1 MSDFDFGF
9 TMVDEDE
16 LEIVQQV
23 KSSAQSTASEAAL
36 LSMQV
41 DKYKEK
47 CDTLYNMVLP
57 LLNNLAA
64 NPDKDYIRWNGKDR
78 LAKIEMFRDKMD
90 EVYTS

>member
-9 TMVDEDE
+9 TMVNEDE
-16 LEIVQQV
+16 LDVVQGLSLRSQQV
-23 KSSAQSTASEAAL
+23 KTE
-36 LSMQV
+36 V
-41 DKYKEK
+41 DKYKNK

-64 NPDKDYIRWNGKDR
+64 NPEKDYIKWNGKDR
-78 LAKIEMFRDKMD
+78 LEKIEQFRDKMD

>member
-9 TMVDEDE
+9 TMVNEDE
-16 LEIVQQV
+16 LDVVQGLSLRSQQV
-23 KSSAQSTASEAAL
+23 KTE
-36 LSMQV
+36 V
-41 DKYKEK
+41 DKYKNK

-64 NPDKDYIRWNGKDR
+64 NPEKDYIKWNGKDR
-78 LAKIEMFRDKMD
+78 LNKIEQFRDKMD

>member
-9 TMVDEDE
+9 TMVDENE
-16 LEIVQQV
+16 LDVV
-23 KSSAQSTASEAAL
+23 KDVKTHASVTEAE
-36 LSMQV
+36 V
-41 DKYKEK
+41 DKYKNK

-64 NPDKDYIRWNGKDR
+64 NPEKDYIKWNGKDR
-78 LAKIEMFRDKMD
+78 LNKIEQFRDKMD

>member
-1 MSDFDFGF
+1 MTDFDFGF

-23 KSSAQSTASEAAL
+23 KSNAQSTASE
-36 LSMQV
+36 V
-41 DKYKEK
+41 DKLQKK

-64 NPDKDYIRWNGKDR
+64 NPDKDYIKWDGKDR
-78 LAKIEMFRDKMD
+78 LAKIEQFRDNMD

>member
-1 MSDFDFGF
+1 MTDFDFGF

-23 KSSAQSTASEAAL
+23 KSSAESTASE
-36 LSMQV
+36 V

-64 NPDKDYIRWNGKDR
+64 NPEKDYIKWNGKDR

>member
-16 LEIVQQV
+16 LDIVKEV
-23 KSSAQSTASEAAL
+23 KSTAESSASE
-36 LSMQV
+36 V

-64 NPDKDYIRWNGKDR
+64 NPDKDYIRWDGKDR

>member
-9 TMVDEDE
+9 TMVNEDE
-16 LEIVQQV
+16 LDVVKEV
-23 KSSAQSTASEAAL
+23 KSTAQSTATE
-36 LSMQV
+36 V
-41 DKYKEK
+41 DKLQKK

-64 NPDKDYIRWNGKDR
+64 NPDKDYIKWDGKDR
-78 LAKIEMFRDKMD
+78 LAKIEQFRDKMD

>member
-9 TMVDEDE
+9 TMVNEDE
-16 LEIVQQV
+16 LDVVQGLSIRSQQV
-23 KSSAQSTASEAAL
+23 ETE
-36 LSMQV
+36 V
-41 DKYKEK
+41 DKLQQK

-64 NPDKDYIRWNGKDR
+64 NPDKDYIKWNGKDR
-78 LAKIEMFRDKMD
+78 LAKIEQFRDKMD

>member
-16 LEIVQQV
+16 LDIVKEV
-23 KSSAQSTASEAAL
+23 KSTAQSTASE
-36 LSMQV
+36 V
-41 DKYKEK
+41 DKLQKK

-64 NPDKDYIRWNGKDR
+64 NPDKDYIKWDGKDR
-78 LAKIEMFRDKMD
+78 LAKIEQFRDKMD